1 MAVLHREVQ
10 RLLCCLYCSAGMK
23 KGSDLLVSF
32 FNCPINNLPKQ
43 IFLLNKVLLKCNYHD
58 YFFNFNMNLLILFFD
73 NVGGLCVKCQ
83 NYEGDGQ
90 TYAIQ
95 EVFSCT

>member
-1 MAVLHREVQ
+1 
-10 RLLCCLYCSAGMK
+10 
-23 KGSDLLVSF
+23 
-32 FNCPINNLPKQ
+32 
-43 IFLLNKVLLKCNYHD
+43 
-58 YFFNFNMNLLILFFD
+58 MNLLILFFD

-83 NYEGDGQ
+83 IYEGDRQ